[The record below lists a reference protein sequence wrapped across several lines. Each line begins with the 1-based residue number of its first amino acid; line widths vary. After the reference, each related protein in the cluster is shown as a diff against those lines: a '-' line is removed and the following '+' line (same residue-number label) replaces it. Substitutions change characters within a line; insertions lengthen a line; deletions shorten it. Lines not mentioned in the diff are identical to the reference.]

1 MIGEIS
7 RCRQKWY
14 NSSHC
19 WFDWS
24 ETPATCDRAW
34 SYLLEWDLM
43 KILRRAWF
51 ASRKIHF
58 CDRHFGAQNLSGM
71 QRANHK
77 PKQGYA
83 EYGIITWIPLWNL
96 CTQFHCVSILR
107 DINCWGSPAQDLYLN
122 NAEQVMNTAPKSFA
136 YSAITKLSGLA
147 EHSWWCWFIRGV
159 ARVSG
164 ETFLEK
170 SWSYLTNL
178 TMCVVLIWCKYDCE
192 ALCDV
197 KSLHIVHLMDCACHN
212 LCDCWTGLDGVLE
225 GHLQHGAP
233 RLCRRFYFPTPPL
246 DQHKVYP
253 ACVAFVF
260 QSHLP
265 G

>member
-43 KILRRAWF
+43 KFLCQAWF
-51 ASRKIHF
+51 SSRKIHF

-83 EYGIITWIPLWNL
+83 EYGIITWIPLWNM

-122 NAEQVMNTAPKSFA
+122 NAEQVMNTAPKSLLTLQYQNFQA
-136 YSAITKLSGLA
+136 QQNTFDGLPHTSKWQPVPICKWRDIFGEELKL
-147 EHSWWCWFIRGV
+147 HNHPYNVC
-159 ARVSG
+159 
-164 ETFLEK
+164 
-170 SWSYLTNL
+170 
-178 TMCVVLIWCKYDCE
+178 
-192 ALCDV
+192 
-197 KSLHIVHLMDCACHN
+197 SLDLV
-212 LCDCWTGLDGVLE
+212 
-225 GHLQHGAP
+225 
-233 RLCRRFYFPTPPL
+233 
-246 DQHKVYP
+246 
-253 ACVAFVF
+253 
-260 QSHLP
+260 
-265 G
+265 